1 MFASDEVDGLPFAGS
16 VVLRISIRNIREDVY
31 VDGDV
36 LNNYPVSQ
44 TSSGRDLSLVSDST
58 CAFSF
63 AQLSNPYSLATTNCA
78 VLDLACG
85 TGGWMRR
92 KGPMF
97 LDKEKRE
104 VTLTPVLR
112 TGVPR
117 ACRRNDLRGTWSLKV
132 NGLAPEPGFS
142 QDELFAG
149 IKLRFVSANDDDL
162 SDGGTHGGKQ
172 AGPRPG

>member
-117 ACRRNDLRGTWSLKV
+117 ACRRNDLKGTWSLKV
-132 NGLAPEPGFS
+132 MVLLLS
-142 QDELFAG
+142 
-149 IKLRFVSANDDDL
+149 RVSARMNYL
-162 SDGGTHGGKQ
+162 LASNYVSY
-172 AGPRPG
+172 RRMMMI